1 MVMAPQKKCLG
12 PNPRRLQVL
21 LFVKIIFAEV
31 IKIKMRW
38 GHPGLPGCAIN
49 PMTNVLVRQK
59 KTRHTEKKAL

>member
-1 MVMAPQKKCLG
+1 M
-12 PNPRRLQVL
+12 L

-31 IKIKMRW
+31 IKIRMRW
-38 GHPGLPGCAIN
+38 GHPGLPDCAIN